1 GDRRGAFHFAAFVF
15 GAAVLYWLFW
25 AHHVPTQAEGW
36 ALIHN
41 VALAVFF
48 GAFVWMAYVAI
59 EPTVRR
65 RWPELLFSSSR
76 LLSGRFRDPLVGRD
90 VLAGILLGV
99 MMVLVFEACYAIPNW
114 VDLAGM
120 MPVPPDTSTMGSV
133 AGSVS
138 RLLMAC
144 FSLLN
149 ALGFLTLLFL
159 T

>member
-1 GDRRGAFHFAAFVF
+1 
-15 GAAVLYWLFW
+15 
-25 AHHVPTQAEGW
+25 
-36 ALIHN
+36 
-41 VALAVFF
+41 
-48 GAFVWMAYVAI
+48 
-59 EPTVRR
+59 RR

-144 FSLLN
+144 FSLRT
-149 ALGFLTLLFL
+149 ALGFRPLRGLSRGLLRRRWLAIGLSGLLLVALNLSGANYAVEIPVQIVTIALGLLAAVRFGVL
-159 T
+159 AFIVSNA